1 MLSLWNLTIMVLL
14 MSFID
19 EVSRCYS
26 KWGLLVMFAC
36 HAYYTLFGWF
46 TGIATLLVPKKG
58 VEDDWSVWQS
68 DGDYLYEVLNADTKV
83 WWNRLESSDNRHLH
97 VPYAW
102 YHLDKLATTKYRTK
116 WMVVGVTEAIKCGC
130 QLVPSYAIYL
140 QIKVP
145 GTTSM
150 SPSRFPSINTVFLSL
165 CSVWKQCVMCWLQ
178 LLQVAVKYFE

>member
-1 MLSLWNLTIMVLL
+1 MRSACDVCMSCLLYIVWLVYRDCHPLSAKEGSGRWLICLAIWWGWFV
-14 MSFID
+14 
-19 EVSRCYS
+19 
-26 KWGLLVMFAC
+26 WGLKC
-36 HAYYTLFGWF
+36 RH
-46 TGIATLLVPKKG
+46 KG
-58 VEDDWSVWQS
+58 LMKQ
-68 DGDYLYEVLNADTKV
+68 T
-83 WWNRLESSDNRHLH
+83 RIHHRHLH